1 MTGGICYDDA
11 LTNRFEVHL
20 VLCRFRYTLLPA
32 SQAKPIQHVPD
43 TGVDVCMDSG
53 RRLMLMLRTYTRVC
67 TASQCMSYLAAKTRV
82 FARTKTNTRVGSA
95 LHT

>member
-43 TGVDVCMDSG
+43 TGVDVCMD
-53 RRLMLMLRTYTRVC
+53 RQRLMLMLRTYTRVC
-67 TASQCMSYLAAKTRV
+67 TAVNACLTWQRRRV
-82 FARTKTNTRVGSA
+82 CSRELKLT
-95 LHT
+95 LE